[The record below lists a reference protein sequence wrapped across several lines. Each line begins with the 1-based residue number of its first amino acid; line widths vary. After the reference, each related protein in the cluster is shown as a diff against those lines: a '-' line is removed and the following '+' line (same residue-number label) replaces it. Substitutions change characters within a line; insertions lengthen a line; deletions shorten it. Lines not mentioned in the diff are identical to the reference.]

1 MKLSSFESDLL
12 SKKQSKENMCSETLA
27 AAPDVSNS
35 PVTLLGHSNS
45 NEAVNIINCKWFIN
59 IFM

>member
-1 MKLSSFESDLL
+1 MKLSSSESDLL
-12 SKKQSKENMCSETLA
+12 SKKQSKENICSETLA
-27 AAPDVSNS
+27 AAPDVSNN

-45 NEAVNIINCKWFIN
+45 NEAVSMINCKWFIN